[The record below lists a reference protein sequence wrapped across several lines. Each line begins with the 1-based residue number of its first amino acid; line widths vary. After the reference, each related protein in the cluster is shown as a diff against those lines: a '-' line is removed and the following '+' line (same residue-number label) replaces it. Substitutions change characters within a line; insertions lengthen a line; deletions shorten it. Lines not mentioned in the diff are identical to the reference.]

1 MNTVGT
7 PAHWLGFLAFVLA
20 LLFADLFLLHREAKP
35 VSPKSAIRWTCVWVS
50 LAAAFCALVYVQFGE
65 AKALEFATGYLIE
78 EALSVD
84 NLFVFLVLFKYFR
97 VPLEQ
102 QRRVLFWG
110 VLGAL
115 LMRAA
120 CILAG
125 TALISQF
132 RWLLYLFGAF
142 LVITGA
148 RLLTG
153 GGDSTADPGDNTIV
167 RWLRRIMP
175 VTGEFHGARFSIVK
189 DGKRWA
195 TPLLLV
201 LITIE
206 ISDVIFALDSLP
218 AIFAIT
224 LDPFIVFTSNIFAIL
239 GLRTLFF
246 LLSSMLGQFRFLR
259 VGLSVVLIFI
269 GGKMLLAHFVQIP
282 IAVSLGVVA
291 GALAVAVVTS
301 MALPEHR
308 ARGSI
313 SPDGPIGSGDPGEP
327 GD

>member
-20 LLFADLFLLHREAKP
+20 LLFADLFLLHRDAKP
-35 VSPKSAIRWTCVWVS
+35 VSPKSALRWTGVWVS
-50 LAAAFCALVYVQFGE
+50 LAAAFCALVYVKFGE

-97 VPLEQ
+97 VPLDQ

-115 LMRAA
+115 LMRAS

-132 RWLLYLFGAF
+132 RWLLYLFGGF

-148 RLLTG
+148 RLLTSG
-153 GGDSTADPGDNTIV
+153 GEDDTDPGDNTII

-175 VTGEFHGARFSIVK
+175 VTSEFHGPKFTVRK

-201 LITIE
+201 LVTIE
-206 ISDVIFALDSLP
+206 ISDVVFALDSLP

-246 LLSSMLGQFRFLR
+246 LLSSMMGKFRFLR

-269 GGKMLLAHFVQIP
+269 GGKMLLAHFVHIP

-291 GALAVAVVTS
+291 GALAVAIVTS
-301 MALPEHR
+301 MALPDPR
-308 ARGSI
+308 ASI
-313 SPDGPIGSGDPGEP
+313 TPDGPLGADDPGEP

>member
-1 MNTVGT
+1 MHTVGT

-20 LLFADLFLLHREAKP
+20 LLFADLFLLHRDARP
-35 VSPKSAIRWTCVWVS
+35 VSPRSALRWTGVWVS
-50 LAAAFCALVYVQFGE
+50 LAAAFCTLVYMRFGE

-78 EALSVD
+78 EALSID

-110 VLGAL
+110 ILGAL

-153 GGDSTADPGDNTIV
+153 GGDDDPNPGDNTVV

-175 VTGEFHGARFSIVK
+175 VTGDFHGARFTIVK

-201 LITIE
+201 LVTIE

-246 LLSSMLGQFRFLR
+246 LLASMMGKFRFLR
-259 VGLSVVLIFI
+259 VGLSVVLVFI

-291 GALAVAVVTS
+291 GALAVAVVMS
-301 MALPEHR
+301 MALPER
-308 ARGSI
+308 RGRGSI
-313 SPDGPIGSGDPGEP
+313 SPDGPIGSADPGEP